1 MATSTEIHP
10 RQLSDRVRGRPR
22 YGNYIGGK
30 WVEPASGQY
39 FENVT
44 PVTGRAFCEIPRS
57 NAQDIDRALDAAHAA
72 RAELGARRVHAPG
85 RDYEPDCAAD
95 GRQS

>member
-1 MATSTEIHP
+1 MATMAETALHP
-10 RQLSDRVRGRPR
+10 GKLSDTVSFRPR

-44 PVTGRAFCEIPRS
+44 PITGKPFCEIPRS

-72 RAELGARRVHAPG
+72 REAWGHTPAQPIAP
-85 RDYEPDCAAD
+85 A
-95 GRQS
+95 S

>member
-1 MATSTEIHP
+1 MATVTATHP
-10 RQLSDRVRGRPR
+10 GKLSDRVSFRTR

-44 PVTGRAFCEIPRS
+44 PITGKVLRDSALERAGHRT
-57 NAQDIDRALDAAHAA
+57 RA
-72 RAELGARRVHAPG
+72 RCGARRAREPGDTPAP
-85 RDYEPDCAAD
+85 RTA
-95 GRQS
+95 RSS

>member
-1 MATSTEIHP
+1 MATMTEPIP
-10 RQLSDRVRGRPR
+10 GKLSDKVSFRPR

-44 PVTGRAFCEIPRS
+44 PITGKDILRDSALQRAG
-57 NAQDIDRALDAAHAA
+57 H
-72 RAELGARRVHAPG
+72 
-85 RDYEPDCAAD
+85 
-95 GRQS
+95 

>member
-1 MATSTEIHP
+1 MATMTEPIP
-10 RQLSDRVRGRPR
+10 GKLSDNVSFRPR

-44 PVTGRAFCEIPRS
+44 PITGKSI
-57 NAQDIDRALDAAHAA
+57 L
-72 RAELGARRVHAPG
+72 
-85 RDYEPDCAAD
+85 RDSAIQRT
-95 GRQS
+95 GH

>member
-1 MATSTEIHP
+1 MATATEVRP
-10 RQLSDRVRGRPR
+10 GKLSDQVSFRSR

-44 PVTGRAFCEIPRS
+44 
-57 NAQDIDRALDAAHAA
+57 L
-72 RAELGARRVHAPG
+72 
-85 RDYEPDCAAD
+85 
-95 GRQS
+95 